1 VIGVLSDLE
10 VSVVLG
16 FCFCRW
22 AASEP
27 VGLQRELASIQ
38 AHGRQLGSGR
48 MLS

>member
-10 VSVVLG
+10 VRVVLG

-22 AASEP
+22 AASGP